1 MKKFSK
7 ARQQGARRNQMARW
21 SGAGKIL
28 SLLSRAEH
36 SEKVEAVVA
45 GFYPTDLLVTAKSL

>member
-1 MKKFSK
+1 MKKFNAKRMKGAKK
-7 ARQQGARRNQMARW
+7 AAQSRW
-21 SGAGKIL
+21 IGAGKIL

-36 SEKVEAVVA
+36 SEQVEAVVA